1 MIKSIPEDDLL
12 ATQIGKFN
20 YERNPIF
27 FSERVIDFL
36 EHIGQYYEL
45 PFEVI
50 SHKEKRKRQ
59 TRIFIPVEKPSK
71 RTIYSDSQ
79 NVHDHY
85 IYQQSKEI
93 YEFIKSKILNKEKI
107 DLNIILKK
115 YFSNK
120 KRKRLLKIFSEEKN
134 ITIIDTNLRQILEN
148 FCNYVE
154 LNLDEEYRKNVF
166 VIVKDEIPEMETVC
180 ISGRLMRL
188 FNSLTGID
196 DNICIEISPE
206 QQKQA
211 KINIILKAYNEEI
224 EKWPLDIEFH
234 TFYEKLKAIR
244 ENIRITKKY
253 IDRIQNDLSEI
264 GINDAEINVWT
275 AEWKYDI
282 EDYEKILDNA
292 KEEVEMFD
300 NGEIIKCYY
309 NVIKKEDSEFGNLIG
324 VENEYSIFNNELKN
338 HNCNSDYVYYTKT
351 NKVICHQC
359 CNIKNRD
366 DMEYIGLG
374 EITLEN

>member
-1 MIKSIPEDDLL
+1 
-12 ATQIGKFN
+12 
-20 YERNPIF
+20 
-27 FSERVIDFL
+27 
-36 EHIGQYYEL
+36 
-45 PFEVI
+45 
-50 SHKEKRKRQ
+50 
-59 TRIFIPVEKPSK
+59 
-71 RTIYSDSQ
+71 
-79 NVHDHY
+79 
-85 IYQQSKEI
+85 
-93 YEFIKSKILNKEKI
+93 
-107 DLNIILKK
+107 
-115 YFSNK
+115 
-120 KRKRLLKIFSEEKN
+120 
-134 ITIIDTNLRQILEN
+134 
-148 FCNYVE
+148 
-154 LNLDEEYRKNVF
+154 
-166 VIVKDEIPEMETVC
+166 METVC

-211 KINIILKAYNEEI
+211 KINIILKGYKEEI

-253 IDRIQNDLSEI
+253 IDRMQNDLSEI
-264 GINDAEINVWT
+264 GINDSEINVWT

-309 NVIKKEDSEFGNLIG
+309 NVIKNNNSEFGNLSG
-324 VENEYSIFNNELKN
+324 VKTKYSIFKEALKN

-359 CNIKNRD
+359 CDIKNRD